1 MPTVYVSPL
10 GRLGNNIIQYMAARL
25 VCRAFGHTLVRWK
38 SDCQNSVTVTD
49 CSEGPYGFSWEWF
62 REFVGEHGID
72 GSLRGHPLS
81 QRNIHL
87 SGYFQ
92 QSDVYIQNR
101 YWLRSLFTIENKDW
115 LNLST
120 RVCDLM
126 AAEQRVTGAACVH
139 LRVGD
144 FQVSEERSFILDPRV
159 FLRAI
164 RAAEIESPLHLVAAA
179 PRSAE
184 ERMYFALFDD
194 VRAQW
199 VAESE
204 LEDHAT
210 LRSAKALFCSNST
223 FAWTAAFLG
232 RAEKIWM
239 PRIRGFSAEQ
249 NLGVLPGAVEL
260 PEKFVSLREFSV
272 GPREVAFCGEDLEAL
287 CDCVVLTKEKE
298 EYHGGLEHL
307 IPRRNWV
314 FLDDAKTWGVLAQA
328 QIVFIYEDLF
338 AEALPQILERLVSV
352 RLLVLHNA
360 DTEPC
365 AEAMGLFLKRW
376 PTAHIYAQNNVV
388 KHPQIHSLPMGIQN
402 RMWRQGDLEVCAAG
416 AEKQY
421 LALASHF
428 AATHPV
434 RADLVRSL
442 TERPFEGL
450 YVAPRCSQ
458 EEYFRSLLVSAFS
471 FCPPGNAHDTHRL
484 WESLFCGSI
493 PIVQTE
499 SFIARLLE
507 TLPSLPL
514 LVVGRFEEV
523 TDCILEE
530 HLRGKNYQ
538 FDIPPCLY
546 LKFWSLLFNS
556 YRSSESAHIYQV

>member
-10 GRLGNNIIQYMAARL
+10 GRLGNNILQYMAARL

-38 SDCQNSVTVTD
+38 SDCQDSVTVTD

-62 REFVGEHGID
+62 REFVGENGID
-72 GSLRGHPLS
+72 GSLRGHPLG

-139 LRVGD
+139 LRLGD
-144 FQVSEERSFILDPRV
+144 FQVSEERSFILDPSV
-159 FLRAI
+159 FLQAI
-164 RAAEIESPLHLVAAA
+164 RGEKIDSPLHLVAAA
-179 PRSAE
+179 PRTPE

-210 LRSAKALFCSNST
+210 LRSAKTLFCSNST

-260 PEKFVSLREFSV
+260 PERFVFLREFSV
-272 GPREVAFCGEDLEAL
+272 GPSEVAFCGEDLEAL
-287 CDCVVLTKEKE
+287 CDCIVLNKEKE
-298 EYHGGLEHL
+298 DYHGGLEHL
-307 IPRRNWV
+307 VPRSKWV
-314 FLDDAKTWGVLAQA
+314 FLEELDTQKLASA
-328 QIVFIYEDLF
+328 QVVFLYEDLF
-338 AEALPQILERLVSV
+338 ADALPQILEELKSV

-365 AEAMGLFLKRW
+365 AEKMRIFLERW
-376 PTAHIYAQNNVV
+376 PAAHIYAQNNSTQ
-388 KHPQIHSLPMGIQN
+388 HPRIHCLPMGIQN
-402 RMWRQGDLEVCAAG
+402 RMWRQGDLEVCAA
-416 AEKQY
+416 ADTEKQY

-434 RADLVRSL
+434 RAELVRVL

-450 YVAPRCSQ
+450 FLSPRCSQ
-458 EEYFRSLLVSAFS
+458 QDYFRNLLTSAFS

-493 PIVQTE
+493 PIVHAE
-499 SFIARLLE
+499 PFIECLLE
-507 TLPSLPL
+507 TIPSLPL
-514 LVVGRFEEV
+514 FVVKRFEEV
-523 TDCILEE
+523 TGGVLEE
-530 HLRGKNYQ
+530 HLRGKKYR

-556 YRSSESAHIYQV
+556 YRYSSCAF